1 MKKIFLTLAAAL
13 VLVACSGTT
22 GLKGELVGDYNA
34 EIALP
39 DTSEDDVAAQ
49 MAAAMLSQIKMEM
62 NFQANGTVD
71 IVRSMGENSNTAQ
84 ADWEVKADSL
94 FIIEDSKT
102 QSFQVCKT
110 DDGFK
115 LNGEEMSFVLTKK

>member
-34 EIALP
+34 EMP

-84 ADWEVKADSL
+84 AAWEVKADSL